1 MTGQATSADTEAANN
16 YPDQMRKMSG
26 DEENKKLMK
35 LHFSGSICLLKLYSK
50 KTDRCD
56 LKLPNKEKLTQ
67 CMKQMIEKSLAEKS
81 TQIQP
86 IYI

>member
-1 MTGQATSADTEAANN
+1 
-16 YPDQMRKMSG
+16 
-26 DEENKKLMK
+26 MK